1 MALIGVMMTEKGV
14 VLNSNKNYN
23 SSRSTLFINFTAER
37 GSSSL
42 GLDRINCMLYNYGIT
57 VYNLCI

>member
-1 MALIGVMMTEKGV
+1 MTEKGV

-23 SSRSTLFINFTAER
+23 SSSSTLFINFTAER

-57 VYNLCI
+57 VYDLCI